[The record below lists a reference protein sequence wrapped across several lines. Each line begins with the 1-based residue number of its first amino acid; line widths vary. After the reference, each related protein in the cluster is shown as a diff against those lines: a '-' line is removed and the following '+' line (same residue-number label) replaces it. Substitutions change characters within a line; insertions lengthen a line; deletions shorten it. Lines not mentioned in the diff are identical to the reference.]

1 MQLEVDSV
9 YKTYGDRVILS
20 DVYLSCTPGEI
31 VAVMGRNG
39 SGKST
44 LFQIMYGTLKCECS
58 SVLINHKSITGK
70 AYKTGSIVY
79 LPQVS
84 FLPLQFTVWQI
95 IKIMVG
101 KKSEL
106 ADDPLIKRI
115 LFQKIRELSGGET
128 RYLEIRLMLMSK
140 APFVILDEPYRGLAP
155 VVIERINQYIREASK
170 TKGII
175 VSDHDYRSIS
185 KVATKI
191 LLLDDGW
198 LHIPDA
204 DDLRKAGYPV
214 TLASFDGHATR

>member
-44 LFQIMYGTLKCECS
+44 LFQIMFGTLECEYS
-58 SVLINHKSITGK
+58 SVILNHKSITGK
-70 AYKTGSIVY
+70 AYKTGSIAY

-101 KKSEL
+101 KNSNL
-106 ADDPLIKRI
+106 ADDPFIKRI
-115 LFQKIRELSGGET
+115 LFQKIRELSGGEI

-155 VVIERINQYIREASK
+155 VVIERINQYIREASQ

-191 LLLDDGW
+191 LLHDDGW

-214 TLASFDGHATR
+214 TLATFDGHATR